1 MEAKKVS
8 RKVELILGWIACG
21 LSIIYLIMSSLSYFM
36 VRNNNNTEQYQQML
50 KQFGNQDVK
59 VTPEMVNFAMAFSM
73 GTLIFSTL
81 LGIIGMLIIK
91 GRPIL
96 AGCLLIVAALVGIF
110 NMSLIAGILW
120 IVVAIMLFV
129 KKDPNQP
136 KQKPKST
143 TVKMDEWQTEKSY
156 NERKKDDP
164 YIY

>member
-1 MEAKKVS
+1 
-8 RKVELILGWIACG
+8 
-21 LSIIYLIMSSLSYFM
+21 
-36 VRNNNNTEQYQQML
+36 
-50 KQFGNQDVK
+50 
-59 VTPEMVNFAMAFSM
+59 M

-143 TVKMDEWQTEKSY
+143 KVKWMNGKLK
-156 NERKKDDP
+156 NHIMNVRKMIHIFIK
-164 YIY
+164 I

>member
-1 MEAKKVS
+1 
-8 RKVELILGWIACG
+8 
-21 LSIIYLIMSSLSYFM
+21 
-36 VRNNNNTEQYQQML
+36 ML
-50 KQFGNQDVK
+50 KLHLKWSTLLWLFYGNI
-59 VTPEMVNFAMAFSM
+59 N
-73 GTLIFSTL
+73 LSTL

-136 KQKPKST
+136 KQNLNQQK
-143 TVKMDEWQTEKSY
+143 
-156 NERKKDDP
+156 
-164 YIY
+164 

>member
-1 MEAKKVS
+1 MN

-21 LSIIYLIMSSLSYFM
+21 LSMMYLIMSLISYFT
-36 VRNNNNTEQYQQML
+36 VRQNSNTEQYQQML
-50 KQFGNQDVK
+50 KQVGSKDLK
-59 VTPEMVNFAMAFSM
+59 VTREMINFAMTFSM

-81 LGIIGMLIIK
+81 LGIIGMSIIK

-96 AGCLLIVAALVGIF
+96 AGSLLIVAALVGIF
-110 NMSLIAGILW
+110 NMSLIAGVLW

-136 KQKPKST
+136 NKKPKS
-143 TVKMDEWQTEKSY
+143 VKPSMDDWQSERAY
-156 NERKKDDP
+156 NDRKKDDP

>member
-1 MEAKKVS
+1 MN
-8 RKVELILGWIACG
+8 RKVELILAWIANG
-21 LSIIYLIMSSLSYFM
+21 LSLIYLAMSLISFLI
-36 VRNNNNTEQYQQML
+36 VKNENNTEQYNQLM
-50 KQFGNQDVK
+50 KQFGNQDVN
-59 VTPEMVNFAMAFSM
+59 VTPEMINFAMMFSI
-73 GTLIFSTL
+73 GTLVFSTI
-81 LGIIGMLIIK
+81 LGIIGTLVIK

-120 IVVAIMLFV
+120 IVVAIILFV
-129 KKDPNQP
+129 KKDPNLP

-143 TVKMDEWQTEKSY
+143 KVNMDEWQTEKSY

>member
-110 NMSLIAGILW
+110 NMSLIAGVLW
-120 IVVAIMLFV
+120 FVAAIMLFV
-129 KKDPNQP
+129 KKRPGRKQP
-136 KQKPKST
+136 ISKRNS
-143 TVKMDEWQTEKSY
+143 DQTEWRPEKEY
-156 NERKKDDP
+156 NDRKKDDP